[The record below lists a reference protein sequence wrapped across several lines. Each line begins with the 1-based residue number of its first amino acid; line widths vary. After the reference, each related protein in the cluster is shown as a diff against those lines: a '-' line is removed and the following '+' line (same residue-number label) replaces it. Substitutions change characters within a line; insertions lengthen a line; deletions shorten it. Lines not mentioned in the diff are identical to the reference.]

1 MSPNGQRGLKEQTHD
16 VDHNLFGQMWIS
28 HSQSVKYSLMVR
40 NLRHPGGR
48 VQVLGLDA
56 HSGECKQGHNEA
68 PATFKEKRVSRLLQQ
83 AQVKDLNQISH
94 LERVM
99 GPNRVL
105 NVGQGR
111 LHVFERESAL

>member
-1 MSPNGQRGLKEQTHD
+1 MSPNGQRRLKEETHD
-16 VDHNLFGQMWIS
+16 VDHDLFGQMWIS

-68 PATFKEKRVSRLLQQ
+68 PATFKEKRVSRLLQH
-83 AQVKDLNQISH
+83 AQLKNLNTIHH
-94 LERVM
+94 LGRAILLSRI
-99 GPNRVL
+99 PNI
-105 NVGQGR
+105 GQG
-111 LHVFERESAL
+111 